1 MGDPAFL
8 IIIVVGLGAL
18 LFMNWRM
25 RRKQQ
30 DQLSFRDHLEE
41 GQEVQTIGGLIG
53 TVVDVYGDVVT
64 LETSPGNEVR
74 FIKAALAKLRD
85 ADEPADDDELDD
97 VEGAEA
103 AEDVETAAGADDAS
117 GSSDDPTRP
126 SGFDTRN
133 ELDDIRRDDRI

>member
-1 MGDPAFL
+1 MDPAFL
-8 IIIVVGLGAL
+8 AIVVVGLGAL

-53 TVVDVYGDVVT
+53 TVVDVDGDVIT
-64 LETSPGNEVR
+64 LETSPGTQVR

-85 ADEPADDDELDD
+85 AEQPVGEADEAGD
-97 VEGAEA
+97 VEDGET
-103 AEDVETAAGADDAS
+103 AEDAETSTGADDAS
-117 GSSDDPTRP
+117 GASEDPTRP
-126 SGFDTRN
+126 SGFTSRN